1 MSDQL
6 TNDLASLRISR
17 DDQPRA
23 RRNTGAI
30 WRWLVALAVLGVAVF
45 AVRKWVIPYTSSKLF
60 KTEVTLTEVSL
71 VSPAQASVDLTATG
85 YVVPQIVAK
94 VGAKVTG
101 RITKVNV
108 REGGVVKAG
117 DILFELDAIDQA
129 SAIAAGQARVAAAHA
144 KATAARGRAQVARAN
159 LAEAKQTY
167 ERDAKLAASGVI
179 TQATVDDEKARI
191 SSLEEQVS
199 AADEEASAADADAM
213 AAKAEVDALKVN
225 LGNFTIPAPIDG
237 TATMKPSEVGDIVN
251 PSSTLVELVDFRSL
265 LVEVDVPEGRLGQA
279 KKGAPCEIVL
289 DAFAT
294 QRMRGEVVEISPKL
308 NRAKATGT
316 VKVKFSDGVDGVL
329 PEMAARVSF
338 LAKPLDPNE
347 LAAPPKKVIPANAV
361 VDRNGEKVAF
371 VFDDGKA
378 KMIRLQL
385 GAPFGGGFELLGA
398 PDVGTKLIK
407 DPPANLADGQEVK
420 EKGGEG

>member
-6 TNDLASLRISR
+6 TNDLASLRIAR
-17 DDQPRA
+17 DEPTTTAA
-23 RRNTGAI
+23 RRPVP
-30 WRWLVALAVLGVAVF
+30 WLRILIAVLVLGIGGFV
-45 AVRKWVIPYTSSKLF
+45 VRMSIPWIEAKLF
-60 KTEVTLTEVSL
+60 KTEVTLTEVAL

-117 DILFELDAIDQA
+117 DILFELDALDQA
-129 SAIAAGQARVAAAHA
+129 SAIAAAQARVAAAHA

-159 LAEAKQTY
+159 LAEAKQQY
-167 ERDAKLAASGVI
+167 ERDSKLAASGVI
-179 TQATVDDEKARI
+179 TGATVDDEKARI
-191 SSLEEQVS
+191 ASLEQQVT
-199 AADEEASAADADAM
+199 AADEEAGAADADAT
-213 AAKAEVDALKVN
+213 AAQAEVNALKVN

-237 TATMKPSEVGDIVN
+237 TATVKPAEVGDIVN
-251 PSSTLVELVDFRSL
+251 PSSTLVELVDFKSL

-289 DAFAT
+289 DAFSS

-316 VKVKFSDGVDGVL
+316 VKVKFVDVVENVL

-338 LAKPLDPNE
+338 LAKALDEKE
-347 LAAPPKKVIPANAV
+347 LSQPPKKVIPANAV
-361 VDRNGEKVAF
+361 VDRNGQKVAF
-371 VFDDGKA
+371 VFEDGKA
-378 KMIRLQL
+378 KMMPLQL
-385 GAPFGGGFELLGA
+385 GPPFGVGFELIVGPA
-398 PDVGTKLIK
+398 VGTKLIK
-407 DPPANLADGQEVK
+407 DPPANLADGQQVK
-420 EKGGEG
+420 EKGGE